1 MSEVTVRLVPK
12 KVGKEMNKAEMA
24 QLIRT
29 VWSDAMSDNG
39 AIWAKSNAKLE
50 QARIDYPELYVQALE
65 WLYSEE
71 RA

>member
-1 MSEVTVRLVPK
+1 
-12 KVGKEMNKAEMA
+12 MNKAEMA

-65 WLYSEE
+65 WLYSNKVGI
-71 RA
+71 